1 MKVFISTDCK
11 GRTGGSSRQVVLNES
26 IPLALEAKAGWMKR
40 TWKDGK
46 RRKQS
51 FGFIQDKMT
60 PVRSTSVTPIFSL
73 FHFLVFSVTPIFS
86 LFHFLVFSLPNSP
99 SSFKHFLLQSASPS
113 DGFLEACHIT
123 VTFSI
128 LFRTE
133 YILYKAS
140 PKACQLSLSQ
150 GTLRMTEALGK
161 TMSSAVLL
169 KHEYG
174 ICLLQYKLK

>member
-60 PVRSTSVTPIFSL
+60 PVRST
-73 FHFLVFSVTPIFS
+73 SVTPIFS